1 MSLLALILFYF
12 QQEVE
17 EEFPTK
23 SDEATP
29 PPASEEAHPPPPAAW
44 RYLSCPSDHVMLLGC
59 SGDEFTVRIM
69 PCLEGLEQQSLREA
83 NGDLRP
89 DCCLRPAT
97 GTLSVYNC
105 EPHYDAVFWA
115 FPGQEKCV
123 PVPVPS
129 RESEAAMV
137 VVENPSPSFSPPT
150 LWPST
155 GRLLGGRRCTSCRG
169 TRWGSCRCPMW
180 RKKARPCDL
189 FTPTASSTQI
199 SNERAV

>member
-44 RYLSCPSDHVMLLGC
+44 RYLSFPSDHVMLLGC

-69 PCLEGLEQQSLREA
+69 PRLEGLEQQSLREA

-89 DCCLRPAT
+89 DGCLRPAA
-97 GTLSVYNC
+97 GTLSVYNR

-115 FPGQEKCV
+115 LPGQEKCV

-129 RESEAAMV
+129 RESEAAVGGRHGEAEGEGGRM
-137 VVENPSPSFSPPT
+137 EREMTCGTRTKGHFSPFT
-150 LWPST
+150 VPS
-155 GRLLGGRRCTSCRG
+155 LLCS
-169 TRWGSCRCPMW
+169 
-180 RKKARPCDL
+180 
-189 FTPTASSTQI
+189 
-199 SNERAV
+199 